1 MAIVLY
7 GIKNCDTVKKA
18 RQWLTD
24 HHIDYRFHDF
34 RSDGL
39 NPELLS
45 AWLKQVGLEVLL
57 NRSSTSFKQLS
68 DADKHASTDEA
79 KAHALI
85 LATPTLIKRPVLD
98 LDGRIIVGFNAKQ
111 GGYQHAV
118 SLAEPNEN
126 NA

>member
-18 RQWLTD
+18 RQWLTE

-39 NPELLS
+39 DAELLS
-45 AWLKQVGLEVLL
+45 TWLNQVGLDVLL
-57 NRSSTSFKQLS
+57 NRNSTSFKQLS
-68 DADKHASTDEA
+68 DDDKQNITEA
-79 KAHALI
+79 KASALM

-98 LDGRIIVGFNAKQ
+98 LHGRIIVGFNAKQ
-111 GGYQHAV
+111 DGYHNAF
-118 SLAEPNEN
+118 SLSEQNTN